1 MSQFP
6 AIRLRRL
13 RKTAGIRKLLDF
25 EMPSIQKF
33 IWPVFVVPGKG
44 IIEPIA
50 TMPGQSRYSPDELCK
65 ALYPLVKA
73 GLGGIMIF
81 GIPGHGKKDH
91 HGSGASDPHGIVPE
105 AIRAIRSQYPDLTI
119 FADVCLCAY
128 TTHGHCGPLDDLGG
142 VHNDKALKSLAE
154 AAICYV
160 DAGADG
166 VAPSAMMDG
175 QVATI
180 RDCLDKNNLT
190 DTLIMSYSTKFAS
203 SMYGPFRDAEKSTPS
218 KGDRTAYQTSY
229 ANLSLAL
236 RESELDIREGADIL
250 MVKPALFYLDVL
262 AKLRDSTKLP
272 IAAYNVS
279 GEYAMLSLMA
289 QNGIG
294 DLNAMVRESVTSIF
308 RAGADILISYW
319 ANQYEAI
326 FSEGKD

>member
-25 EMPSIQKF
+25 EIPSLQKF
-33 IWPVFVVPGKG
+33 IWPVFAVPGNG
-44 IIEPIA
+44 IVDPIA
-50 TMPGQSRYSPDELCK
+50 SMPGQSRFSPDELCR
-65 ALYPLVKA
+65 ALGPLVKS
-73 GLGGIMIF
+73 GLGGVMVF
-81 GIPGHGKKDH
+81 GIPTHGKKDH

-105 AIRAIRSQYPDLTI
+105 TIRTIRSQFPDLTI

-128 TTHGHCGPLDDLGG
+128 TSHGHCGPVEDNGT

-160 DAGADG
+160 NAGADG

-175 QVATI
+175 QVGAI
-180 RDCLDKNNLT
+180 RDSLDKNNHT

-203 SMYGPFRDAEKSTPS
+203 SMYGPFRDAEKSSPS

-236 RESELDIREGADIL
+236 RESELDIREGTDML

-262 AKLRDSTKLP
+262 AKMRESTKLP

-289 QNGIG
+289 QHGLG

-308 RAGADILISYW
+308 RAGADIIISYW
-319 ANQYEAI
+319 ANQYNTI